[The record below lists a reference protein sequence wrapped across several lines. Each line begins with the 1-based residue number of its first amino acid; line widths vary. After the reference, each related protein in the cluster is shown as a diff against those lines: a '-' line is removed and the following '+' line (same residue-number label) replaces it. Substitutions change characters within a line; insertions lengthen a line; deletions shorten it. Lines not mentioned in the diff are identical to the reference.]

1 MKVLTAGASG
11 FAGRRLCPV
20 LAAAVHHVVAMT
32 RTRSATPGELVRATG
47 LGKATVY
54 RLYPTK
60 DALVAAYL
68 RRLAATIGAAIGE
81 EITAH
86 EGDPGAALL
95 AILDAIEADL
105 SRPGF
110 RGCPFN
116 NASIE
121 FDDAQHR
128 MDHHRQDQHHPP
140 GPHPA
145 HRRRRRRQHPRQ
157 PVAATRRTS
166 AAQNDNPQSTR
177 RTRLTPTEISAATRT
192 EGAFRPAPDV
202 LGVPTCTAGHS
213 FSCSYSAGASRRER
227 GAGEVVATTASRS
240 RNDHMSRGLAAASHP
255 GSGS

>member
-1 MKVLTAGASG
+1 MKVLVAGPSG
-11 FAGRRLCPV
+11 FVGKRLCPV
-20 LAAAVHHVVAMT
+20 LAAAGHHVIAMT

-54 RLYPTK
+54 RLDPTE

-105 SRPGF
+105 SRSGF
-110 RGCPFN
+110 RGCPCN

-121 FDDAQHR
+121 FDDPQ
-128 MDHHRQDQHHPP
+128 
-140 GPHPA
+140 HPA
-145 HRRRRRRQHPRQ
+145 RAEARAYREQ
-157 PVAATRRTS
+157 
-166 AAQNDNPQSTR
+166 
-177 RTRLTPTEISAATRT
+177 
-192 EGAFRPAPDV
+192 
-202 LGVPTCTAGHS
+202 
-213 FSCSYSAGASRRER
+213 RRER